1 MHSADAFGQ
10 FDWNPTEHFNV
21 IAGLRFDYFS
31 ESNVRHFSP
40 HLGLMYKI
48 GNCSLRGSYAQGFRS
63 PTLKE
68 MHMNFYMANTMMIYG
83 NPDLEPETSHN
94 FSLSGEYTKNRYN
107 FTLTGYYNLVHDRI
121 EYTSFRDTDGMIA
134 QNISIPHG

>member
-48 GNCSLRGSYAQGFRS
+48 GNCSLRALMRRVPFAHLERDAHE
-63 PTLKE
+63 LL
-68 MHMNFYMANTMMIYG
+68 YG
-83 NPDLEPETSHN
+83 KHHDDLW
-94 FSLSGEYTKNRYN
+94 
-107 FTLTGYYNLVHDRI
+107 
-121 EYTSFRDTDGMIA
+121 
-134 QNISIPHG
+134 

>member
-1 MHSADAFGQ
+1 M
-10 FDWNPTEHFNV
+10 P
-21 IAGLRFDYFS
+21 R
-31 ESNVRHFSP
+31 R
-40 HLGLMYKI
+40 
-48 GNCSLRGSYAQGFRS
+48 AQGFRS

-107 FTLTGYYNLVHDRI
+107 FVYVHPRVH
-121 EYTSFRDTDGMIA
+121 A
-134 QNISIPHG
+134 